1 MNDDLI
7 VRQIRKS
14 FQEMT
19 DADMD
24 ELWLELQRRGIIDAE
39 GRVLKRAP
47 EPPKKAAANRK
58 TKKSARSRKTR
69 RRPA

>member
-7 VRQIRKS
+7 VQRIRKS

-19 DADMD
+19 DEDMD

-47 EPPKKAAANRK
+47 EPPKKVATNGQG
-58 TKKSARSRKTR
+58 KKPARARKTR
-69 RRPA
+69 RRLS